1 MLNKIRIINKVA
13 LQNSNDNREPVIF
26 TLLGL
31 PREPDGTISLMHKSV
46 LGSLKSDM
54 DIVTGVIMLFIE
66 KGNGMINPAEVTL
79 LNCRIVFHNAEGVLI
94 GDIIE
99 AKDIYDILLKGCRNL
114 GLPSPPPMITP
125 KVESQIISMSFNP
138 NPKSL
143 KS

>member
-1 MLNKIRIINKVA
+1 MLNKIRILNKAA

-31 PREPDGTISLMHKSV
+31 LREPYGEVILHKSV
-46 LGSLKSDM
+46 LGSLNSD
-54 DIVTGVIMLFIE
+54 IGIITGVTRLFIE
-66 KGNGMINPAEVTL
+66 GNDMINPAEVTSM
-79 LNCRIVFHNAEGVLI
+79 NCRIVFHNAEGVLI

-99 AKDIYDILLKGCRNL
+99 AKDIYDILLEGCKNL

-125 KVESQIISMSFNP
+125 KVESQIISMPFNP

>member
-1 MLNKIRIINKVA
+1 MLNKIRIINQAA

-31 PREPDGTISLMHKSV
+31 LREPYGEVILHKSV
-46 LGSLKSDM
+46 LGSLNSD
-54 DIVTGVIMLFIE
+54 IGIITGVTRLFIE
-66 KGNGMINPAEVTL
+66 GNDMINPAEVTSM
-79 LNCRIVFHNAEGVLI
+79 NCRIIFHNAEGVLI

-99 AKDIYDILLKGCRNL
+99 AKDIYDILLEGCRNL
-114 GLPSPPPMITP
+114 GLPAPPPMITP
-125 KVESQIISMSFNP
+125 KIESQIIPMPFNP